1 MPDVVSA
8 GHDFF
13 VKVHTK
19 KLLHRRDGNEWRKD
33 IYSKLVDSAAIAEA
47 IRLLKEDLF
56 IGILDPG
63 SFGYNELFLGIKCG
77 TCYQSSF

>member
-1 MPDVVSA
+1 MRVVKNKSRDILPFIKIMPDVVSA

-33 IYSKLVDSAAIAEA
+33 IYSKLNGHVLNDERCNNHEYYNVSP
-47 IRLLKEDLF
+47 LF
-56 IGILDPG
+56 SPL
-63 SFGYNELFLGIKCG
+63 
-77 TCYQSSF
+77 